1 MIAPLPS
8 PAWLIQPLEKSHD
21 RAHFDCGEPAL
32 DLFIQRL
39 TRQQQEKHL
48 GRTFVAVDA
57 ATSCRVIGYYTL
69 SAGNIGFESL
79 DPGLRERLPKYP
91 IPVARIGRFAVDRTV
106 QGQGLGHFLLKDGLL
121 RIASLSTQIG
131 INAVV
136 VDAKH
141 EKAKRFYRRFGF
153 VEFQD
158 APLSLYL
165 PLQTI
170 LQSLKQSAFSL

>member
-1 MIAPLPS
+1 MRTLLELLELAELGQKSRIRIAY
-8 PAWLIQPLEKSHD
+8 Q
-21 RAHFDCGEPAL
+21 
-32 DLFIQRL
+32 
-39 TRQQQEKHL
+39 TR
-48 GRTFVAVDA
+48 V
-57 ATSCRVIGYYTL
+57 YYTL

-106 QGQGLGHFLLKDGLL
+106 QGQGLGRLLLKDGLL
-121 RIASLSTQIG
+121 RITSLSTQIG
-131 INAVV
+131 ITAVV

-141 EKAKRFYRRFGF
+141 EKAKRFYQRFGF

-165 PLQTI
+165 SLQTV
-170 LQSLKQSAFSL
+170 LRSLR